1 MWSGLLPPDVNESDI
16 DLSSDDGDLV
26 DGPAS
31 FSKDD
36 KEEDVKGVRV
46 SDFQSN
52 RCERVTES
60 ISVPVAVTDG
70 ENKCQE
76 CPSGVSLKMWNKFQ
90 ELQKKNYDMKI
101 QTKQGSRGQKRKRYR
116 KEKTKKNQ
124 KEVVESPQS
133 TNEGQWKELTQYF
146 GINDRFESCVS
157 NRGTQKCGLEVSI
170 DKSLAEGDIERA
182 EELSNRLATRELGVK
197 IAKAVACRNFVKAK
211 QDMEASQEARKKKKL
226 AWGFEPKKRWETKS
240 NMGYM

>member
-1 MWSGLLPPDVNESDI
+1 MWSGLLPPDMNESDV
-16 DLSSDDGDLV
+16 DSSADEGDPA
-26 DGPAS
+26 DGPVS
-31 FSKDD
+31 CSKED
-36 KEEDVKGVRV
+36 KVENVKGVQV
-46 SDFQSN
+46 VEFQTN
-52 RCERVTES
+52 RHERITES
-60 ISVPVAVTDG
+60 KSAPMVVADG

-90 ELQKKNYDMKI
+90 ELQKKSFEMKV
-101 QTKQGSRGQKRKRYR
+101 QTNQGNRGQKRKRYR
-116 KEKTKKNQ
+116 K
-124 KEVVESPQS
+124 VCLVSWVCFFSPQS
-133 TNEGQWKELTQYF
+133 TNESQWTELTQYF
-146 GINDRFESCVS
+146 GINDRFESLAS
-157 NRGTQKCGLEVSI
+157 NRGAQKSGLEVSI

-226 AWGFEPKKRWETKS
+226 AWGFEAKKRWETKS